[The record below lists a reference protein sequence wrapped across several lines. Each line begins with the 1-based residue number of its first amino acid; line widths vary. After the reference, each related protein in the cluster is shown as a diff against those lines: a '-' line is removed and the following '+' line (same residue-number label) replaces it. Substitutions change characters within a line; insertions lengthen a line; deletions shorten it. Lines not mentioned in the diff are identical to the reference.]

1 MKRLL
6 LLTALAASASP
17 ASADPITVTKTA
29 TVVSAPV
36 ATTVPKSIPGAE
48 IDYTIRLT
56 NPLANGGQ
64 PVRNMVF
71 EDVLP
76 QSVILR
82 VRDIGSAGSGPV
94 RFTNGP
100 VVLGLGDSGLTYVFR
115 GLGDQT
121 DSIEFWNG
129 LTWTYTPV
137 PDADGYDANVR
148 AIRIKPLTTFNTS
161 GTFSLQFRVKLR

>member
-1 MKRLL
+1 MKRSLL
-6 LLTALAASASP
+6 LVLLAATAAP
-17 ASADPITVTKTA
+17 AQADPISVTKTV
-29 TVVSAPV
+29 TVVSAPI
-36 ATTVPKSIPGAE
+36 ATAVPKSIPGAE
-48 IDYTIRLT
+48 VDYTIRLT
-56 NPLANGGQ
+56 NPLANAGQ

-76 QSVILR
+76 TSVMLR
-82 VRDIGSAGSGPV
+82 VRDIGAAGSGPV

-100 VVLGLGDSGLTYVFR
+100 VVLGVGDSGLTYVFR

-129 LTWTYTPV
+129 LTWSYTPV
-137 PDADGYDANVR
+137 PDADGYDGNVR
-148 AIRIKPLTTFNTS
+148 AIRIKPLTTFSTA

>member
-1 MKRLL
+1 MRRSPLL
-6 LLTALAASASP
+6 LALAATAAP
-17 ASADPITVTKTA
+17 VQADPITVTKNA

-48 IDYTIRLT
+48 VDYTIRLT
-56 NPLANGGQ
+56 NPLANAGQ

-71 EDVLP
+71 EDAIP
-76 QSVILR
+76 ASVILR
-82 VRDIGSAGSGPV
+82 VRDLGAVGSGPV

-100 VVLGLGDSGLTYVFR
+100 VVLGVGDSGLTYVFR

-129 LTWTYTPV
+129 QTWTYTPV

-148 AIRIKPLTTFNTS
+148 AIRIKPLTTFST
-161 GTFSLQFRVKLR
+161 GGAFSLQFRVKLR